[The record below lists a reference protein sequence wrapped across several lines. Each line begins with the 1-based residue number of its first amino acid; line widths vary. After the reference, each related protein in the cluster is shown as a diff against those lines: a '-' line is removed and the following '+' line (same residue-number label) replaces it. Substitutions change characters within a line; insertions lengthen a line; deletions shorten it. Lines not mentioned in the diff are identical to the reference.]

1 MSLFRTNQSGFLV
14 FVKLVLSLSLGLI
27 LCSCQT
33 AMNKKNQ
40 WIGGATVAGAVAGAA
55 FAPQDE
61 RKEAH
66 AAYWGA
72 LSGLV
77 TALVMNS
84 FEEQDKTSVLLE
96 KENAKL
102 KAELDLIH
110 NSKQVLIDQ
119 GKGKFKNPSLGEST
133 LSGKRV
139 QWKVYEVDRWSKETA
154 ERIYHIDKMI
164 EIEPL
169 E

>member
-1 MSLFRTNQSGFLV
+1 MSLVKMDRSEFLA
-14 FVKLVLSLSLGLI
+14 FIKPVLTLSLGLI
-27 LCSCQT
+27 LSSCQT
-33 AMNKKNQ
+33 ALNKKNQ
-40 WIGGATVAGAVAGAA
+40 WIGGATVTGAVAGAT

-154 ERIYHIDKMI
+154 ERIYHIDRMI

>member
-1 MSLFRTNQSGFLV
+1 MTSIKTSRVQFIAFARPAVT
-14 FVKLVLSLSLGLI
+14 LSLGLM
-27 LCSCQT
+27 LASCQT
-33 AMNKKNQ
+33 AMNRKNQ
-40 WIGGATVAGAVAGAA
+40 WISGATLGGAVAGAA
-55 FAPQDE
+55 FAPHDE

-84 FEEQDKTSVLLE
+84 FEEQDKTSLLLE